1 MKCPILARTRSGVG
15 RGGGGGRGGGKGGY
29 GLFILDCLFSGFS
42 FSVYMNFNPTFENQ
56 NGGRNKNTMKN
67 FFCLKKQQ
75 NICFK
80 LLDRILEMFTR
91 TRILTRS
98 CR

>member
-1 MKCPILARTRSGVG
+1 MKCPIIARTRYGVG
-15 RGGGGGRGGGKGGY
+15 KGVGKGGY

-42 FSVYMNFNPTFENQ
+42 FSVCMIFSPTFENQ
-56 NGGRNKNTMKN
+56 NGGRTKNTMKS

-80 LLDRILEMFTR
+80 LLDRVMKIFTR

-98 CR
+98 